1 MSNLI
6 QRGNEA
12 GVVVEGRHDQGVVL
26 LVDVQ
31 GGLDV
36 DFGVL
41 KQQQKKRPS
50 EIRSLHP
57 VLWKDLDRNDPILL
71 TLSAAS
77 PHFSM
82 AARPWLWMWVSRS
95 FFSSPRPSVIR
106 DTRLYIRPRSE
117 HSR

>member
-1 MSNLI
+1 M
-6 QRGNEA
+6 
-12 GVVVEGRHDQGVVL
+12 
-26 LVDVQ
+26 DVQ
-31 GGLDV
+31 GGLHV
-36 DFGVL
+36 DLGVL
-41 KQQQKKRPS
+41 ERDTVGELRWGGGEWEWLPKAAP
-50 EIRSLHP
+50 
-57 VLWKDLDRNDPILL
+57 

-117 HSR
+117 EGRRCGGLTTV